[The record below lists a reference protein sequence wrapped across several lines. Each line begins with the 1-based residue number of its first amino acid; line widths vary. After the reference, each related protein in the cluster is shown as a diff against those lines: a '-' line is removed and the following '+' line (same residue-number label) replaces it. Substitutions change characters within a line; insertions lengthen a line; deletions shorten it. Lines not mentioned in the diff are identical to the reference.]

1 MEGTLE
7 PPKKKKRKPCPR
19 CGNFAKTTKLG
30 ARRLCVECLDRCDPI
45 EREPILVTTLLSGG
59 VALMAR
65 SSGGW
70 IPIVVPMVVAQVAL
84 AVAFPD
90 EGGPLIGG
98 AVGVVATL
106 IASSVRGE
114 LSDAVVSGTPLPAAG
129 ELLSRAL
136 ARGWALFV
144 GYLLMSFTVGL
155 YSLLL
160 VVPGILRALDLQLTL
175 PIQVLEGTSPSES
188 LRLSTERMQGFRAT
202 SFLTSLV
209 VVVPVV
215 LLLGMLF
222 FALGTGNDILTIA
235 VQTLV
240 HLSGHL
246 VPFITM
252 ALYLKLRWRA
262 AREKLAPTTA

>member
-19 CGNFAKTTKLG
+19 CGNFAKTAKLG

-84 AVAFPD
+84 GVALPD
-90 EGGPLIGG
+90 GSAINFIVGSV
-98 AVGVVATL
+98 VGVVAAL
-106 IASSVRGE
+106 LAASMRGD
-114 LSDAVVSGTPLPAAG
+114 LSDAVVSGTPLPG
-129 ELLSRAL
+129 VGDLLSRAL
-136 ARGWALFV
+136 SRGWTLFV

-175 PIQVLEGTSPSES
+175 PIQVLEGASPSES

-202 SFLTSLV
+202 SFFTSLV
-209 VVVPVV
+209 AVVPVTA
-215 LLLGMLF
+215 LLLAL
-222 FALGTGNDILTIA
+222 ALGAGNPLVTIA
-235 VQTLV
+235 VLTLV

-262 AREKLAPTTA
+262 AHEKLAPTTA